1 MLNALPVILT
11 IRDYALLEDVLHYD
25 TEPFPGAKLLI
36 ASKLSKARIVPVP
49 DLPSDTVALHSRII
63 YRAGAALTKERTL
76 VCGPSEDV
84 PGLTLQII
92 SPRGLALLG
101 ARKGQIVKA
110 IRADGSVE
118 DLSLESVS
126 NALARYRQRPKLS
139 VIEGDRQTTALKI
152 PEPRWDDPGDDPGP
166 SAA

>member
-92 SPRGLALLG
+92 SPGGLALLG
-101 ARKGQIVKA
+101 ARNGQIVKA
-110 IRADGSVE
+110 IRGDGSVE
-118 DLSLESVS
+118 AGSR
-126 NALARYRQRPKLS
+126 RYSSSGRSPYAPQ
-139 VIEGDRQTTALKI
+139 
-152 PEPRWDDPGDDPGP
+152 
-166 SAA
+166 